1 MFIVWSSRGYQKRL
15 RETEGLVHCEHCN
28 NDVHYDAVE
37 IGRRS
42 KPLKSR
48 VVSRETTRLLVCL
61 LIRRGITTRSLL
73 SNS

>member
-1 MFIVWSSRGYQKRL
+1 MFIVWGSRGYQKRL
-15 RETEGLVHCEHCN
+15 GETEGLVHCEHCN
-28 NDVHYDAVE
+28 NDVHYAAVE

-42 KPLKSR
+42 KPLKSH